1 MARSSAIYKIQLL
14 IVMQSLFKPA
24 SSRFVPAAFR
34 GASSSSS
41 SSSRGSTSITT
52 QLSRRRTISTA
63 NKRLPGT
70 SQIRWIGGHQS
81 LSSSSN
87 TPSSYSSSSRL
98 FSTDDATD
106 GDGDNGVSS
115 KEAARNNGF
124 FAEETDFAAL
134 GVKSPVLLQRIEAL
148 GLSRPTSVQAAAFG
162 EIASGWGNVTVGAE
176 TGSGKT
182 LAYLAPLLDDILQ
195 RKAAAAEADDP
206 GYDYA
211 RAVILVPNKELVQ
224 QVVRMAMP
232 LSGGKQSLVY
242 GGKSLSDPSLLLL
255 SKGGGGGGGNDD
267 EATVPERELIRIAI
281 LPGGLNDPLDFPPF
295 RNSVGL
301 GGKDPP
307 VDLVISTPATIGPL
321 GLKPKHIDMF
331 ADIQTLV
338 IDEAD
343 MLLDGGYLRQLENV
357 LMGFRRADRLQVD
370 ASLGA
375 KKTQHVFVAATLPDM
390 GLRSVDAYLEKKFPN
405 ANRITTAGMHNAR
418 HYGLG
423 QTTLWID
430 QDSKKARMEQFVELC
445 QQSPDEGGLKGE
457 KVMVFLNSVDDVEG
471 ASQALNRAGM
481 NSLPYHAKIKLGDR
495 TETLERFRKYDRDA
509 PEDDETVP
517 ILVCTDL
524 ASRGLDLPGVNTV
537 VQLQFAGNV
546 VSHLHRMGR
555 CGRAGKQTGRGIVFF
570 GEKERELV
578 EVVRKAEM
586 QQESMVLEGEVVES
600 EEDGED
606 DQAGKVQKAFSRKRG
621 FTKKLKK
628 IRRDEREGGEPTY
641 GYNGEE
647 STYTGSNEQ

>member
-1 MARSSAIYKIQLL
+1 MIRSSAIYTIQFL
-14 IVMQSLFKPA
+14 IVMQSLFKA

-34 GASSSSS
+34 P
-41 SSSRGSTSITT
+41 SRATT
-52 QLSRRRTISTA
+52 QLSRTITTA
-63 NKRLPGT
+63 NKFPGT
-70 SQIRWIGGHQS
+70 SQIRWIGQQS
-81 LSSSSN
+81 LSSSSCI
-87 TPSSYSSSSRL
+87 PSSYAQSRL
-98 FSTDDATD
+98 FSTGGAEDDSF
-106 GDGDNGVSS
+106 SS
-115 KEAARNNGF
+115 KDEARNNGF
-124 FAEETDFAAL
+124 FAEEIDFATM
-134 GVKSPVLLQRIEAL
+134 GVKSPILLQRIQAL
-148 GLSRPTSVQAAAFG
+148 GFSRPTSVQAAAFG
-162 EIASGWGNVTVGAE
+162 DISSGSGNVTVGAE

-182 LAYLAPLLDDILQ
+182 LAYLAPLIDDILQ
-195 RKAAAAEADDP
+195 RKAAAEQADDP

-242 GGKSLSDPSLLLL
+242 GGKSLSDPSLIQ
-255 SKGGGGGGGNDD
+255 KGND
-267 EATVPERELIRIAI
+267 EAVPERELIRIAI

-301 GGKDPP
+301 GGKEPP

-390 GLRSVDAYLEKKFPN
+390 GLRSVDAYLEKKFPT
-405 ANRITTAGMHNAR
+405 ATRITTAGMHNAR
-418 HYGLG
+418 HYGLS

-445 QQSPDEGGLKGE
+445 KQSPDEGGLKGE

-481 NSLPYHAKIKLGDR
+481 NSLPYHAKIKLGER

-509 PEDDETVP
+509 PPDDETVP

-555 CGRAGKQTGRGIVFF
+555 CGRAGKQTGRGIVFY
-570 GEKERELV
+570 GDKERELV
-578 EVVRKAEM
+578 EVVREAEE
-586 QQESMVLEGEVVES
+586 QQESMVLEGEVVET
-600 EEDGED
+600 EEDED
-606 DQAGKVQKAFSRKRG
+606 NQAGKVQKAFSRKRG

-628 IRRDEREGGEPTY
+628 IRRDGREDTEESTY
-641 GYNGEE
+641 GYAGEE
-647 STYTGSNEQ
+647 STYTKEQ

>member
-1 MARSSAIYKIQLL
+1 MARSSVIYTIQIL
-14 IVMQSLFKPA
+14 IVMQSLLKA

-34 GASSSSS
+34 AS
-41 SSSRGSTSITT
+41 RTSTR
-52 QLSRRRTISTA
+52 LSRRTITTTTG
-63 NKRLPGT
+63 NKR
-70 SQIRWIGGHQS
+70 WMGHQS
-81 LSSSSN
+81 LSSSSSN
-87 TPSSYSSSSRL
+87 IPSSYVPSRL
-98 FSTDDATD
+98 FSTDTDADDATS
-106 GDGDNGVSS
+106 SS
-115 KEAARNNGF
+115 KEARNNGF

-148 GLSRPTSVQAAAFG
+148 GFSRPTSVQAAAFG
-162 EIASGWGNVTVGAE
+162 DIASGWGNVTVGAE

-182 LAYLAPLLDDILQ
+182 LAYLAPLIDDILQ
-195 RKAAAAEADDP
+195 RKAAATEADDP

-211 RAVILVPNKELVQ
+211 RAIILVPNKELVQ

-242 GGKSLSDPSLLLL
+242 GGKSLNDPSLV
-255 SKGGGGGGGNDD
+255 SRGGND
-267 EATVPERELIRIAI
+267 EAAVPERELIRIAI

-418 HYGLG
+418 HYGLS

-430 QDSKKARMEQFVELC
+430 QDSKKARMAQFVELC

-495 TETLERFRKYDRDA
+495 TETLERFRKYDRDV

-570 GEKERELV
+570 GDKERELV
-578 EVVRKAEM
+578 EVVREAEM

-628 IRRDEREGGEPTY
+628 IRRDEREDAGESTY
-641 GYNGEE
+641 GYTGEE
-647 STYTGSNEQ
+647 STYADRNEQ